1 MTRFTAAEL
10 EEMRLA
16 DGEIDWVFRL
26 TQDELDASRRR
37 DWEAHFDALPLEKQ
51 RVAAYQKAYYEA
63 NREKVAAYQK
73 SYYEANREKVAA
85 YKKAYYEANRE
96 KVAAYQKAYYEANRE
111 KVAAYQKSYYEANRE
126 KVAAYKKAYY
136 EANREK
142 VAAAQSWI
150 HAARVERGYTQ
161 CELAQL
167 CGVSQPTIA
176 MLEIGMIPLE
186 KSKCAE
192 RLREILT
199 GFREREEM

>member
-51 RVAAYQKAYYEA
+51 R
-63 NREKVAAYQK
+63 
-73 SYYEANREKVAA
+73 
-85 YKKAYYEANRE
+85 
-96 KVAAYQKAYYEANRE
+96 VAAYQKAYYEANRE

>member
-96 KVAAYQKAYYEANRE
+96 KVAACQKAYYEANRE
-111 KVAAYQKSYYEANRE
+111 KVAASQKS
-126 KVAAYKKAYY
+126 YY

>member
-63 NREKVAAYQK
+63 NREKVAASQK
-73 SYYEANREKVAA
+73 S
-85 YKKAYYEANRE
+85 
-96 KVAAYQKAYYEANRE
+96 
-111 KVAAYQKSYYEANRE
+111 
-126 KVAAYKKAYY
+126 YY